1 MTYWELRDQIIE
13 GLAACLPETDKDAAI
28 GCEGCPYGCCKADAV
43 RVPVTLL
50 EDVRA
55 LLKAQ
60 PPRVMTREEIEN
72 GVGHGWIEEWY
83 PADEEEGTAEYWE
96 LLPCAW
102 CHGGV
107 VQTDEF
113 GSVDMTTP
121 EMLKTHYG
129 KRYGLRIWDQYPTG
143 EWGRPWDE

>member
-1 MTYWELRDQIIE
+1 MMDRDE
-13 GLAACLPETDKDAAI
+13 MVSRLDFMSRYFEARGDMAVGDGKLLLLACANAAR
-28 GCEGCPYGCCKADAV
+28 EAAALVKA
-43 RVPVTLL
+43 R
-50 EDVRA
+50 
-55 LLKAQ
+55 
-60 PPRVMTREEIEN
+60 PPRVMTLEEIED
-72 GVGHGWIEEWY
+72 GVGNGWIEEWY

>member
-1 MTYWELRDQIIE
+1 MDRDE
-13 GLAACLPETDKDAAI
+13 MVSRLDFMSRYFAARVDMAI
-28 GCEGCPYGCCKADAV
+28 GDAK
-43 RVPVTLL
+43 LL
-50 EDVRA
+50 LLACANAAREAAA
-55 LLKAQ
+55 LVKAQ

-72 GVGHGWIEEWY
+72 GVGHGWIKEWY

-96 LLPCAW
+96 LHACAW